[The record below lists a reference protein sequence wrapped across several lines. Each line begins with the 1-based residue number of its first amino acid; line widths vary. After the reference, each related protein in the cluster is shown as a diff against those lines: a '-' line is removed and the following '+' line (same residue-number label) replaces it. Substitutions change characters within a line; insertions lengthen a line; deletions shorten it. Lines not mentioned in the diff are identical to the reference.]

1 MNHFLAGKF
10 SAGIVFVAALLSGCA
25 HRPPA
30 ATELARLQA
39 EVAETERAFA
49 RTMAE
54 RNHAAFTGF
63 LADDT
68 IFISGASHLRGKQ
81 AVADA
86 WKPLYEAPT
95 APFSWEPEFVEIQN
109 SGQLALSS
117 GPVRDGSGKVIAQ
130 FSSIWRHEA
139 PGVWRIIFDR
149 GNPVCPAAT
158 P

>member
-1 MNHFLAGKF
+1 MNRLLAGNGC
-10 SAGIVFVAALLSGCA
+10 AGILFAVALLSGCA
-25 HRPPA
+25 HRPPN

-54 RNHAAFTGF
+54 RDHAAFTGF
-63 LADDT
+63 LADDA
-68 IFISGASHLRGKQ
+68 IFISGSSHLRGKQ

-86 WKPLYEAPT
+86 WKSLYDTPT

-109 SGQLALSS
+109 SGALALSS